1 MKHEEKKEY
10 CMPEMTV
17 LEFVQEGN
25 LLCGSPG
32 DPSCSADDSDDN
44 IGSIFCGGT
53 GDSCKNED
61 D

>member
-25 LLCGSPG
+25 LLCDSPG
-32 DPSCSADDSDDN
+32 DPSCSAVLARQAS
-44 IGSIFCGGT
+44 CGAAHT
-53 GDSCKNED
+53 AVSEF
-61 D
+61 

>member
-17 LEFVQEGN
+17 LEFEQEGN
-25 LLCGSPG
+25 LLSGSPNN
-32 DPSCSADDSDDN
+32 PDDSV
-44 IGSIFCGGT
+44 GSIFCGGT
-53 GDSCKNED
+53 GDPCKNED